1 VRHRPVADL
10 SALPTYGFGPRMTT
24 WWGTIAF
31 CALEGTG
38 FALVV
43 GSYLYLRFLNPVWPL
58 SAPPPGLLWPT
69 LNLALIVLSGIPNAW
84 LKRRGQ
90 NEELRPVQ
98 IGLVI
103 MSLFGLAA
111 IALRVMEF
119 TTLYVKWDQNA
130 YGSLVWFLLGLHTT
144 HIVTDVGDTLVLTA
158 LMFTR
163 HARGK
168 RFSDVEDNAVYW
180 YFVIASWIPIYLL
193 IYWLP
198 RF

>member
-1 VRHRPVADL
+1 MRHRPVADL